1 MRGLGT
7 LINTLTVL
15 CGGGLGLI
23 LGNRIPER
31 LRVTVVQVIGLVSL
45 AIGLG
50 DVLKTNNI
58 VFPFIGMVIGV
69 LIGEMIRIEERLIN
83 IGEIL
88 KSKFA
93 SDSSD
98 NRFVT
103 GFVTASLLFCV
114 GPLTILGAIEDAS
127 GKTPQLYIIKGS
139 LDGFMTVIFTALYG
153 VGAIFSAVSV
163 FVVQGTLTIFGTR
176 IDLLL
181 DDRMRTELFAAGGIA
196 VMAIGLN
203 LLEIKKIRLGSLLPG
218 LVVTPILV
226 WIFAT
231 PGGFWS

>member
-7 LINTLTVL
+7 LINTLTVI

-23 LGNRIPER
+23 IGHRIPER
-31 LRVTVVQVIGLVSL
+31 MRVTVVQVIGLVTVAL
-45 AIGLG
+45 GLS
-50 DVLKTNNI
+50 DVMKTHNI
-58 VFPFIGMVIGV
+58 VFPLVGMVIGG
-69 LIGEMIRIEERLIN
+69 LIGELIRIEERLVKV
-83 IGEIL
+83 GEFL
-88 KSKFA
+88 KAKFA
-93 SDSSD
+93 SDGTD

-153 VGAIFSAVSV
+153 VGAMFSAVTV
-163 FVVQGTLTIFGTR
+163 FVVQGTLTLFGTR

-181 DDRMRTELFAAGGIA
+181 DDRMRIEMFAAGGIA

-203 LLEIKKIRLGSLLPG
+203 LLEIKKFRIGSLLPG
-218 LVVTPILV
+218 LVVTPLLV

-231 PGGFWS
+231 PGGLWS